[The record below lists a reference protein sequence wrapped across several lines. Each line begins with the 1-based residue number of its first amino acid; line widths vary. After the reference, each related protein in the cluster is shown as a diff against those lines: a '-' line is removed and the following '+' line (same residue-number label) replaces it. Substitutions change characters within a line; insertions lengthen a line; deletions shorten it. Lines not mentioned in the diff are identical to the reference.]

1 MGSMTKIKHFSK
13 VELDL
18 ASVKDAVIS
27 SLETQFPG
35 QKVTS
40 ILPLYSSPVGYY
52 EDRFPSQRDF
62 SGFDVTLEPEG

>member
-1 MGSMTKIKHFSK
+1 MTKINHYSK

-18 ASVKDAVIS
+18 IDVKQAVIS

-40 ILPLYSSPVGYY
+40 ILPLYSSPVGHY

>member
-1 MGSMTKIKHFSK
+1 MTKINHYSK

-18 ASVKDAVIS
+18 IDVKQAVIS
-27 SLETQFPG
+27 FLEAQFPG
-35 QKVTS
+35 QKATS
-40 ILPLYSSPVGYY
+40 IFPLYSSPVGYY

>member
-1 MGSMTKIKHFSK
+1 MTKINHYSK

-18 ASVKDAVIS
+18 IDVKQAVIS
-27 SLETQFPG
+27 FLEAQFPG
-35 QKVTS
+35 QKATS

>member
-1 MGSMTKIKHFSK
+1 MTKITHYSK
-13 VELDL
+13 VELNL
-18 ASVKDAVIS
+18 DAVKEAVTS
-27 SLETQFPG
+27 SLEAQFPG

-62 SGFDVTLEPEG
+62 SGFDATLEPEG